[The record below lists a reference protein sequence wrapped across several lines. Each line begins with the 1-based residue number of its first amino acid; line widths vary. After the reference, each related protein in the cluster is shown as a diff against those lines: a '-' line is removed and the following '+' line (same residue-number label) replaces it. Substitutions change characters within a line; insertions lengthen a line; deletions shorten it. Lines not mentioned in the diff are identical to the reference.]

1 MERERHKMSN
11 SDLLRALADSGFTG
25 YGWTPFAC
33 RRCRSSH

>member
-25 YGWTPFAC
+25 
-33 RRCRSSH
+33 